1 MNITTRRR
9 SSGGIVDI
17 WVTNNSDSAN
27 VAGSLRNAINSL
39 VTLGLT
45 NSPTIKFHPDFL
57 DVAGTGANYTIVGTS
72 IATPVTVDNLT
83 IDFSG
88 INIIVAGTGN
98 SFAAQGG
105 STSFLTNY
113 KNAVFENQTVLNSL
127 FGGNFVLDNIIFKNI
142 SFTSTNAI
150 IEYGYGSI
158 IRNCYFENV
167 TKTAGGPIIFIN
179 PGRYGIFENNV
190 VKSVGTQ
197 NFFSAGNGAVIN
209 ISRCYITTADRSV
222 CGASTSGRYNF
233 YQNYIEYLGTGNI
246 SIFGYE
252 NSGNMINNTLVNIRV
267 SPASAYGAQTH
278 TFAHNTQIY
287 TRTFSGALN
296 GATLNGNVVKNNII
310 IAPSTTNVFSTGV
323 TYEESNNLYIA
334 INANANFPNST
345 HYPASTPLSTLIN
358 TIKQGV
364 GETNELYYLPTI
376 MNNVARLTD
385 VLINQIYQDRT
396 NPTNIGA
403 I

>member
-1 MNITTRRR
+1 MSITTRRR
-9 SSGGIVDI
+9 SSGGIVNI
-17 WVTNNSDSAN
+17 WVTNNSDSAI
-27 VAGSLRNAINSL
+27 VAGSLRNAIGSL

-57 DVAGTGANYTIVGTS
+57 DVAGTGANYTIVGTT
-72 IATPVTVDNLT
+72 ITTPATVDNLT

-88 INIIVAGTGN
+88 INIIFAGTSGF
-98 SFAAQGG
+98 SAQGG
-105 STSFLTNY
+105 STSFFTNY
-113 KNAVFENQTVLNSL
+113 KNAVIENQTVLNSL

-142 SFTSTNAI
+142 SSTTTNAI

-167 TKTAGGPIIFIN
+167 TKTVVGGIIFLN

-190 VKSVGTQ
+190 VKSVRTLS
-197 NFFSAGNGAVIN
+197 FFLAYNRAVIN
-209 ISRCYITTADRSV
+209 ISKCYITTADVNV
-222 CGASTSGRYNF
+222 CANSASGRYNF

-246 SIFGYE
+246 YVFGYQ
-252 NSGNMINNTLVNIRV
+252 NGGDMINNTLVNIRV
-267 SPASAYGAQTH
+267 SGTGAYGAQTH

-287 TRTFSGALN
+287 TRTLSGALN

-310 IAPSTTNVFSTGV
+310 IAPSTTNIFSTGV

-358 TIKQGV
+358 TVKQGV

-376 MNNVARLTD
+376 TNNVARLTD

>member
-1 MNITTRRR
+1 MSITTRRR
-9 SSGGIVDI
+9 SRGGIVDI
-17 WVTNNSDSAN
+17 WVTNNSDSAI
-27 VAGSLRNAINSL
+27 VAGSLRNAIGSL

-72 IATPVTVDNLT
+72 IAAPATVDNLT

-88 INIIVAGTGN
+88 INIIFASTG
-98 SFAAQGG
+98 GG
-105 STSFLTNY
+105 FSAVESSAFFTNY
-113 KNAVFENQTVLNSL
+113 KNAVIENQTVLNSL
-127 FGGNFVLDNIIFKNI
+127 FIGNFVLDNIIFKNI

-150 IEYGYGSI
+150 IEYNYGSI

-167 TKTAGGPIIFIN
+167 TKTVGGTIISITTN
-179 PGRYGIFENNV
+179 RYGTFENNV
-190 VKSVGTQ
+190 VKSVGTI
-197 NFFSAGNGAVIN
+197 NFFAAGNGAVIN
-209 ISRCYITTADRSV
+209 ISKCYITTADVNV
-222 CGASTSGRYNF
+222 CAASALGRYNF
-233 YQNYIEYLGTGNI
+233 YQNYIEYLGTGNVQ
-246 SIFGYE
+246 IFTYQ
-252 NSGNMINNTLVNIRV
+252 NSGDMINNTLVNIRV
-267 SPASAYGAQTH
+267 SGTYYYGAQTH

-287 TRTFSGALN
+287 TRTLSVALN

-310 IAPSTTNVFSTGV
+310 IAPSTTNIFSTGV

-334 INANANFPNST
+334 VNANANFPNST
-345 HYPASTPLSTLIN
+345 HYPAITPLSTLIN

-376 MNNVARLTD
+376 TNNVARLTD
-385 VLINQIYQDRT
+385 VLINQIYQNRT

>member
-1 MNITTRRR
+1 MSITRRR
-9 SSGGIVDI
+9 SSGGIINI
-17 WVTNNSDSAN
+17 WVTNNSDSAI
-27 VAGSLRNAINSL
+27 VAGSLRNAIASL

-57 DVAGTGANYTIVGTS
+57 DVAGTGANYTIVGTT
-72 IATPVTVDNLT
+72 IATPATVDNLT

-88 INIIVAGTGN
+88 INIIFAGTGGLYV
-98 SFAAQGG
+98 QGG
-105 STSFLTNY
+105 STSFFTNY
-113 KNAVFENQTVLNSL
+113 KNAIIENQTVLNSL
-127 FGGNFVLDNIIFKNI
+127 FGGNFVLDNIIFKNV
-142 SFTSTNAI
+142 SSTSTHAI

-158 IRNCYFENV
+158 TRNCYFENV
-167 TKTAGGPIIFIN
+167 TKTAGGAIIFLN
-179 PGRYGIFENNV
+179 PGRYGTFENNV
-190 VKSVGTQ
+190 VKSVGTR
-197 NFFSAGNGAVIN
+197 NFFTAYIGAVIN
-209 ISRCYITTADRSV
+209 ISKCYITTADVNV
-222 CGASTSGRYNF
+222 CANSASGRYNF

-246 SIFGYE
+246 YVFGYQ
-252 NSGNMINNTLVNIRV
+252 NSGDMINNTLVNIRV
-267 SPASAYGAQTH
+267 SGTGAYGAQTH

-287 TRTFSGALN
+287 TRTLSGALN

-310 IAPSTTNVFSTGV
+310 IAPSTTNIFSTGV

-358 TIKQGV
+358 TVKQGV

-376 MNNVARLTD
+376 TNNVARLTD

>member
-1 MNITTRRR
+1 MSITTRRR
-9 SSGGIVDI
+9 SSRGIVDI
-17 WVTNNSDSAN
+17 WVTNNSDDAN
-27 VAGSLRNAINSL
+27 VEGSLRNAIGSL
-39 VTLGLT
+39 VMLGLT

-57 DVAGTGANYTIVGTS
+57 DVAGTGDNYTIVGNA
-72 IATPVTVDNLT
+72 IMTPPTVDNLT

-88 INIIVAGTGN
+88 IKIVSAGTGGCFSTIEN
-98 SFAAQGG
+98 SA
-105 STSFLTNY
+105 SFTNY
-113 KNAVFENQTVLNSL
+113 KNAVVENQTIPSSL
-127 FGGNFVLDNIIFKNI
+127 FGGKFILDNIIFKNI
-142 SFTSTNAI
+142 SCTSTNAI
-150 IEYGYGSI
+150 IAYGYGSI

-167 TKTAGGPIIFIN
+167 TKTGGGTIIFLN

-197 NFFSAGNGAVIN
+197 NFFSAHNGAVIN
-209 ISRCYITTADRSV
+209 ISKCYITTADRNL
-222 CGASTSGRYNF
+222 CGASVTGRYNF
-233 YQNYIEYLGTGNI
+233 YQNYIEYLGSTGNI
-246 SIFGYE
+246 CVFSYE
-252 NSGNMINNTLVNIRV
+252 NSGDMINNTLVNIRV
-267 SPASAYGAQTH
+267 SGGYAYGAQTH

-287 TRTFSGALN
+287 TRTLSGALN

-310 IAPSTTNVFSTGV
+310 IAPSTTNIFSTGV

-358 TIKQGV
+358 TVKQGV

-376 MNNVARLTD
+376 TNNVARLTD
-385 VLINQIYQDRT
+385 VLINQIYQDRN

>member
-1 MNITTRRR
+1 MSITTRRR

-17 WVTNNSDSAN
+17 WVTNNSDSAI
-27 VAGSLRNAINSL
+27 VVGSLRNAIGSL

-57 DVAGTGANYTIVGTS
+57 DVAGTGDNYTIVGTA
-72 IATPVTVDNLT
+72 IITPTIVDNLT

-88 INIIVAGTGN
+88 INIIFAGTGGL
-98 SFAAQGG
+98 SAQGG
-105 STSFLTNY
+105 STSFFTNY
-113 KNAVFENQTVLNSL
+113 KNAVIENQTVLNSL
-127 FGGNFVLDNIIFKNI
+127 FGGNFVLDNIMFKNV
-142 SFTSTNAI
+142 SPTSTNAI

-167 TKTAGGPIIFIN
+167 TKTGVGPVILIITN
-179 PGRYGIFENNV
+179 RYGTFENNV
-190 VKSVGTQ
+190 VKSVGTRS
-197 NFFSAGNGAVIN
+197 FFAAGNGAVIN
-209 ISRCYITTADRSV
+209 ISKCYITTADVNV
-222 CGASTSGRYNF
+222 CGGHSGSGRYNF

-246 SIFGYE
+246 YVFTYQ
-252 NSGNMINNTLVNIRV
+252 NSGDMINNTLVNIRV
-267 SPASAYGAQTH
+267 SGTGTYGAQTH

-287 TRTFSGALN
+287 TRTLSGALN
-296 GATLNGNVVKNNII
+296 GVTLNGNVVKNNII
-310 IAPSTTNVFSTGV
+310 IAPSTTNIFSTGV

-345 HYPASTPLSTLIN
+345 HYPASTPLNTLIN

-376 MNNVARLTD
+376 TNNVARLTD
-385 VLINQIYQDRT
+385 VLINQIYQNRT
-396 NPTNIGA
+396 NQTNIGA

>member
-1 MNITTRRR
+1 MSITTRRR

-17 WVTNNSDSAN
+17 WVTNNSDSAI
-27 VAGSLRNAINSL
+27 VAGSLRNAIDSL
-39 VTLGLT
+39 TTLGLT

-57 DVAGTGANYTIVGTS
+57 DVAGTGANYTIVGTA
-72 IATPVTVDNLT
+72 IASPATVDNLT

-88 INIIVAGTGN
+88 INIIFAGTGGDF
-98 SFAAQGG
+98 SAGG
-105 STSFLTNY
+105 GLTSFFTNY
-113 KNAVFENQTVLNSL
+113 KNAVIENQTVLNSL

-142 SFTSTNAI
+142 SSTSTNAI

-167 TKTAGGPIIFIN
+167 TKTAGGTIIFLN
-179 PGRYGIFENNV
+179 PNRYGIFENNV
-190 VKSVGTQ
+190 VKSVGTR
-197 NFFSAGNGAVIN
+197 NFFTTFSGAVIN
-209 ISRCYITTADRSV
+209 ISKCYITTANANV
-222 CGASTSGRYNF
+222 CYASASGRYNF

-246 SIFGYE
+246 SVFGYQ
-252 NSGNMINNTLVNIRV
+252 NTGDMINNTLVNIRV
-267 SPASAYGAQTH
+267 SGTGVYGAQTH
-278 TFAHNTQIY
+278 IFAHNTQIY
-287 TRTFSGALN
+287 TRTLSGVLN

-310 IAPSTTNVFSTGV
+310 IAPATTNIFSTGV

-376 MNNVARLTD
+376 TNNVARLTD